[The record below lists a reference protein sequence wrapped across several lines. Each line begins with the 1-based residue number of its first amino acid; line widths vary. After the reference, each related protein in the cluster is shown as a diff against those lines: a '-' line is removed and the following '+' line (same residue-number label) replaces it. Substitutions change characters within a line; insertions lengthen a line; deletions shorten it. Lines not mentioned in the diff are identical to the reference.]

1 MQSQGQVVKS
11 TGSWYWVRTEAGTMI
26 KARLRGKFK
35 LEGKKITNP
44 IAVGDRVNLEV
55 LDDND
60 TVISQILPR
69 KNYVIRASPRKRGH
83 HHLLATNIDQ
93 AVLITSLYQPRT
105 SLGFIDRFLVTL
117 ETFRIPGIV
126 VINKADLYDDDDT
139 ELAQAILSIYEEIG
153 YQGVLTSFANEDPAQ
168 LPELLAG
175 KTSLLAGHSGTGKS
189 SLVNLLIPDAK
200 QKILEVSNFA
210 DKGVHSTTFAEMF
223 PFGKDA
229 YIIDT
234 PGIKELGL
242 AEIEEGEL
250 SHYFPEMRDLL
261 GQCRFH
267 NCQHISEPGCAI
279 QAAVEAGRIVP
290 SRYESYLSMMAGE
303 DNRR

>member
-1 MQSQGQVVKS
+1 
-11 TGSWYWVRTEAGTMI
+11 MI